1 MPVPEFVAALR
12 DHVGHAPLWLPGVS
26 AVVVDDTGRLLLTKR
41 ADNGKWAVV
50 SGILEPGEEPGPAAL
65 REVREETGID
75 AELVRV
81 SSVDTAGPITYPNG
95 DVASYLDVCF
105 VARAVAVR
113 LAWPTTRTSTCAG
126 SPPTPCPRISPIRRG
141 GGSRPPSETTSAP
154 GSRGTDPSP
163 TQPCAVSH
171 RPMTLPSGSRK

>member
-1 MPVPEFVAALR
+1 VPVPEFVAALR
-12 DHVGHAPLWLPGVS
+12 EHVGNAPLWLPGVS
-26 AVVVDDTGRLLLTKR
+26 AVVVDDAGRLLLTRR

-65 REVREETGID
+65 REIREETGID

-105 VARAVAVR
+105 LARAVAGEARVADDENLEVR
-113 LAWPTTRTSTCAG
+113 WF
-126 SPPTPCPRISPIRRG
+126 SPD
-141 GGSRPPSETTSAP
+141 A
-154 GSRGTDPSP
+154 
-163 TQPCAVSH
+163 
-171 RPMTLPSGSRK
+171 LPSDLTESSRRRLDAALRDDEHAWFARD